1 MNKPNNFD
9 NTQVSGDFT
18 PIELGGHHAVIMSVK
33 EQKSS
38 TGKDMIVVALDF
50 AKNDSQPGYFK
61 SMFDNDTRTD
71 KKWPYQGV
79 QYIVTEDADGKCS
92 RSFKGFI
99 TSFERSNNTTTNWG
113 DKFCNQF
120 KNKKIGVVYGEVEE
134 EYNGE
139 IKTRRRIRWFCED
152 AKADAQS
159 IPNRKLL
166 NNGSGGSD
174 GSAGTSIQAER
185 DAFVRIPEGADEEIP
200 F

>member
-1 MNKPNNFD
+1 MKKPNNFD
-9 NTQVSGDFT
+9 EVNAGGDFT
-18 PIELGGHHAVIMSVK
+18 PIALGGHHAVIVSVK

-38 TGKDMIVVALDF
+38 TGKDMVVVALDF

-61 SMFDNDTRTD
+61 TQFDNDTRPE
-71 KKWPYQGV
+71 KKWPYQAV

-99 TSFERSNNTTTNWG
+99 TSFERSNNVTTKWD
-113 DKFCNQF
+113 DKFAAQF

-139 IKTRRRIRWFCED
+139 VKTRHRIRWFCED
-152 AKADAQS
+152 AKVDSQN
-159 IPNRKLL
+159 IPDKKYLPVSASKPTAKPND
-166 NNGSGGSD
+166 D
-174 GSAGTSIQAER
+174 GFMDVPAGT
-185 DAFVRIPEGADEEIP
+185 DEDIP

>member
-1 MNKPNNFD
+1 MKKPNNFD
-9 NTQVSGDFT
+9 EVSAGGDFT
-18 PIELGGHHAVIMSVK
+18 PIALGGHHAVIMSVK

-38 TGKDMIVVALDF
+38 TGKDMVVVALDF

-61 SMFDNDTRTD
+61 TQFDNDTRSE
-71 KKWPYQGV
+71 KKWPYQSV

-99 TSFERSNNTTTNWG
+99 TSFERSNNVTTKWD
-113 DKFCNQF
+113 DKFAAQF

-139 IKTRRRIRWFCED
+139 VKTRHRIRWFCED
-152 AKADAQS
+152 AKVDSQN
-159 IPNRKLL
+159 IPDKKYLPISTSKPTVKP
-166 NNGSGGSD
+166 GDDVFMGIPAGSD
-174 GSAGTSIQAER
+174 E
-185 DAFVRIPEGADEEIP
+185 VIP

>member
-1 MNKPNNFD
+1 MQKPNSFD
-9 NTQVSGDFT
+9 DVNAGGDFT

-50 AKNDSQPGYFK
+50 AKNDKQPGYFK
-61 SMFDNDTRTD
+61 NQFDNDTRSE
-71 KKWPYQGV
+71 KKWPYQAV
-79 QYIVTEDADGKCS
+79 QYIVTEDAEGKCS

-113 DKFCNQF
+113 DKFANQF

-152 AKADAQS
+152 AKADSQNV
-159 IPNRKLL
+159 PEKKYY
-166 NNGSGGSD
+166 GGAISKPAAKTDED
-174 GSAGTSIQAER
+174 GFMS
-185 DAFVRIPEGADEEIP
+185 IPEGTDEEIP

>member
-1 MNKPNNFD
+1 MQKPNSFD
-9 NTQVSGDFT
+9 DVNAGGDFT
-18 PIELGGHHAVIMSVK
+18 PIETGGHHAIIMSVK

-50 AKNDSQPGYFK
+50 AKNDKQPGYFK
-61 SMFDNDTRTD
+61 NQFDNDTRSE
-71 KKWPYQGV
+71 KKWPYQAV

-99 TSFERSNNTTTNWG
+99 TAFERSNNTVTNWG
-113 DKFCNQF
+113 DKFINQF

-139 IKTRRRIRWFCED
+139 VKTRRRIRWFCED
-152 AKADAQS
+152 AKVESQNAPAKKYLPINNATS
-159 IPNRKLL
+159 GS
-166 NNGSGGSD
+166 NNGNNGD
-174 GSAGTSIQAER
+174 
-185 DAFVRIPEGADEEIP
+185 DFMKIPEGANEEIP

>member
-1 MNKPNNFD
+1 MQKPNSFD
-9 NTQVSGDFT
+9 DVNAGGDYV
-18 PIELGGHHAVIMSVK
+18 PIELGGHHAVIVSVK

-38 TGKDMIVVALDF
+38 TGKDMVVVALDF
-50 AKNDSQPGYFK
+50 GKNDIQPGYFK
-61 SMFDNDTRTD
+61 AQFDNDTRPE

-79 QYIVTEDADGKCS
+79 QYIVTEDAEGKCS

-99 TSFERSNNTTTNWG
+99 TSFERSNNVTTNWG

-152 AKADAQS
+152 TKVDEQNVPDKKYFTGT
-159 IPNRKLL
+159 IKNTP
-166 NNGSGGSD
+166 
-174 GSAGTSIQAER
+174 AGEEK
-185 DAFVRIPEGADEEIP
+185 FMKVPENSDEEIP

>member
-1 MNKPNNFD
+1 MQKPNSFD
-9 NTQVSGDFT
+9 DVNAGGDYV
-18 PIELGGHHAVIMSVK
+18 PIELGGHHAVIVSVK

-38 TGKDMIVVALDF
+38 TGKDMVVVALDF
-50 AKNDSQPGYFK
+50 GKNDIQPGYFK
-61 SMFDNDTRTD
+61 AQFDNDTRSE

-79 QYIVTEDADGKCS
+79 QYIVTEDAEGKCS

-99 TSFERSNNTTTNWG
+99 TSFERSNNVTTNWG

-152 AKADAQS
+152 AKADEQKTPDKKYFTGTIKNS
-159 IPNRKLL
+159 
-166 NNGSGGSD
+166 
-174 GSAGTSIQAER
+174 GSAG
-185 DAFVRIPEGADEEIP
+185 DNGNDGFMNIPENSDEEIP

>member
-1 MNKPNNFD
+1 MLKPNNFD
-9 NTQVSGDFT
+9 EVNAGGEYT
-18 PIELGGHHAVIMSVK
+18 PIIPGGHHATIMSVK

-50 AKNDSQPGYFK
+50 AKNDAQPGYFK
-61 SMFDNDTRTD
+61 NQFDNDTRSD

-79 QYIVTEDADGKCS
+79 QYIVTEDSDGICS
-92 RSFKGFI
+92 RSFKSFI
-99 TSFERSNNTTTNWG
+99 TAFERSNNVTTNWG
-113 DKFCNQF
+113 DKFANQF

-152 AKADAQS
+152 GKADGQNVPEKKYLA
-159 IPNRKLL
+159 
-166 NNGSGGSD
+166 
-174 GSAGTSIQAER
+174 TSTASKPAANVATE
-185 DAFVRIPEGADEEIP
+185 DFMNIPEGVDEEIP

>member
-1 MNKPNNFD
+1 MKKPNNFD
-9 NTQVSGDFT
+9 EVNAGGDFI
-18 PIELGGHHAVIMSVK
+18 PIALGGHHAIIMSVK

-38 TGKDMIVVALDF
+38 TGKDMVVVALDF

-61 SMFDNDTRTD
+61 TQFDNDSRPD

-79 QYIVTEDADGKCS
+79 QYIVTEDTDGKCS

-99 TSFERSNNTTTNWG
+99 TSFERSNNVTTKWD
-113 DKFCNQF
+113 DKFAAQF

-139 IKTRRRIRWFCED
+139 VKTRHRIRWFCED
-152 AKADAQS
+152 AKVDSQNVPEKKYLANSNKPTAKTGD
-159 IPNRKLL
+159 
-166 NNGSGGSD
+166 D
-174 GSAGTSIQAER
+174 GFMT
-185 DAFVRIPEGADEEIP
+185 IPEGTDDEIP

>member
-1 MNKPNNFD
+1 MNKPNSFD
-9 NTQVSGDFT
+9 DVNAGGEYV

-38 TGKDMIVVALDF
+38 TGKDMVVVALDF
-50 AKNDSQPGYFK
+50 AKNDIQPAYFK
-61 SMFDNDTRTD
+61 SQFDNDTRSE
-71 KKWPYQGV
+71 KKWPYQAV
-79 QYIVTEDADGKCS
+79 QYIVTEDTEGKCS

-99 TSFERSNNTTTNWG
+99 TAFEKSNKTTTNWG

-152 AKADAQS
+152 AKADSQNVPEKKYLAS
-159 IPNRKLL
+159 TINKPAANDVDK
-166 NNGSGGSD
+166 NG
-174 GSAGTSIQAER
+174 
-185 DAFVRIPEGADEEIP
+185 FMNIPEGEDEEIP

>member
-1 MNKPNNFD
+1 MQKPNSFD
-9 NTQVSGDFT
+9 DVNAGGEFT
-18 PIELGGHHAVIMSVK
+18 PIALGGHHAVIVSVK

-38 TGKDMIVVALDF
+38 TGKDMVVVALDF

-61 SMFDNDTRTD
+61 DQFDKDTRSE

-99 TSFERSNNTTTNWG
+99 TSFERSNNVTTNWG
-113 DKFCNQF
+113 DKFVNQF

-139 IKTRRRIRWFCED
+139 IKTRHRIRWFCED
-152 AKADAQS
+152 AKADSQNVPEKKYYTGTINKPAVK
-159 IPNRKLL
+159 PND
-166 NNGSGGSD
+166 D
-174 GSAGTSIQAER
+174 G
-185 DAFVRIPEGADEEIP
+185 FMNIPEGTDEEIP

>member
-1 MNKPNNFD
+1 MQKPNSFD
-9 NTQVSGDFT
+9 DVNAGGEFT
-18 PIELGGHHAVIMSVK
+18 PIALGGHHAVIVSVK

-38 TGKDMIVVALDF
+38 TGKDMVVVALDF

-61 SMFDNDTRTD
+61 DQFDKDTRSE

-99 TSFERSNNTTTNWG
+99 TSFERSNNVTTNWG
-113 DKFCNQF
+113 DKFVNQF

-139 IKTRRRIRWFCED
+139 IKTRHRIRWFCED
-152 AKADAQS
+152 AKADSQNVPEKKYYTGTINKPAFK
-159 IPNRKLL
+159 PND
-166 NNGSGGSD
+166 D
-174 GSAGTSIQAER
+174 GFMS
-185 DAFVRIPEGADEEIP
+185 IPEGTDEEIP

>member
-1 MNKPNNFD
+1 MQKPNSFD
-9 NTQVSGDFT
+9 DVNAGGEYV
-18 PIELGGHHAVIMSVK
+18 PIELGGHHAAIVSVK

-38 TGKDMIVVALDF
+38 TGKDMVVVALDF
-50 AKNDSQPGYFK
+50 AKNDKQAGYFK
-61 SMFDNDTRTD
+61 AQFENDTRSE
-71 KKWPYQGV
+71 KKWPYQAV
-79 QYIVTEDADGKCS
+79 QYIVTEDSDGKCS

-99 TSFERSNNTTTNWG
+99 TAFERSNNTTTNWG

-152 AKADAQS
+152 AKVDSQS
-159 IPNRKLL
+159 IPEKKYLA
-166 NNGSGGSD
+166 STIAKPATVETDKD
-174 GSAGTSIQAER
+174 G
-185 DAFVRIPEGADEEIP
+185 FMNIPEGIDEEIP

>member
-1 MNKPNNFD
+1 MIK
-9 NTQVSGDFT
+9 
-18 PIELGGHHAVIMSVK
+18 SVK

-38 TGKDMIVVALDF
+38 TGKNMIVVAIDF

-61 SMFDNDTRTD
+61 AQFDNDTRPE
-71 KKWPYQGV
+71 KKWPYQAV
-79 QYIVTEDADGKCS
+79 QYIVAEDSEGKCS

-99 TSFERSNNTTTNWG
+99 TSFEKSNNTLTDWG
-113 DKFCNQF
+113 DKFCSQF

-152 AKADAQS
+152 ANVDSQKVPD
-159 IPNRKLL
+159 KKYL
-166 NNGSGGSD
+166 SGTTQQVTGNSTGD
-174 GSAGTSIQAER
+174 
-185 DAFVRIPEGADEEIP
+185 FMNIPEGTDEEIP